1 MATTN
6 LIYSRVAIPVDR
18 ILSIME
24 SIQFTIKNLP
34 YTTAPNLL
42 KLCDKINSTEF
53 TLGNI
58 AQSKAKNLYKII
70 QVELKWDDRRILKR
84 QDHSENY
91 FFCEII

>member
-42 KLCDKINSTEF
+42 KLYGKIISTQF
-53 TLGNI
+53 VLGSI
-58 AQSKAKNLYKII
+58 AQLKARNLHKII
-70 QVELKWDDRRILKR
+70 QAELTWDDKRIRL
-84 QDHSENY
+84 HH
-91 FFCEII
+91 I